1 MRRCTGWICVVA
13 ASLLVPAGVR
23 AQDTPAAKATRER
36 VKKTV
41 IEEVDWKD
49 TMTREI
55 FNDIKRESGDKIS
68 FYIDNTSGM
77 SNNTRMTYKGKNV
90 AVEKILNELADK
102 NDFGWYVVSDKKD
115 RRDGFVL
122 LRKSKYKERGFF
134 EGKEPKKA
142 ALPGERYFARSDE
155 AMMFTR
161 FGVEALRVGGVFIR
175 ED

>member
-1 MRRCTGWICVVA
+1 MRRCTGWICVVT
-13 ASLLVPAGVR
+13 ASLLVPAAAR

-41 IEEVDWKD
+41 LEEVDWKD

-55 FNDIKRESGDKIS
+55 FADIKRESGDKVT
-68 FYIDNTSGM
+68 FYIDNPSGM
-77 SNNTRMTYKGKNV
+77 SNNTRMTYKAKNV
-90 AVEKILNELADK
+90 SIEKVLNDLADK

-115 RRDGFVL
+115 RKDGFIV
-122 LRKSKYKERGFF
+122 LRKSKYKERGYF

-142 ALPGERYFARSDE
+142 SLPSERFLAASDE
-155 AMMFTR
+155 HGMFTR
-161 FGVEALRVGGVFIR
+161 LAITALREAGVFIR